1 MTLGIASALE
11 VSDNAAGMLMVHI
24 IREMRI
30 IVKRLGG
37 NPEVVLSLAGLGDM
51 VLTGF
56 SKHSRNRSSGK
67 ELLEKGEPSK
77 KSEGFIAFPSLIEL
91 LENDLEKPRVPE
103 YVGEC
108 ILLIA
113 RRLSMKSQ
121 FINYPYKEDMISD
134 GVENCLIY
142 LDNWDPSKS
151 QYPFAYFTQI
161 IYYAFL
167 RRIQGEKKHL
177 YIQYKL
183 QEENGFEGMNYV
195 PGQDAID
202 IKRNNMDLERINNF
216 ITDYEE
222 YKNVK

>member
-1 MTLGIASALE
+1 MLKKRHY
-11 VSDNAAGMLMVHI
+11 VDN
-24 IREMRI
+24 
-30 IVKRLGG
+30 KRLYD
-37 NPEVVLSLAGLGDM
+37 VLCDYRKKEELA
-51 VLTGF
+51 
-56 SKHSRNRSSGK
+56 
-67 ELLEKGEPSK
+67 
-77 KSEGFIAFPSLIEL
+77 